1 MARRCPVSLD
11 LPDGSRFDGDA
22 PIRSNAKYSPE
33 FVLMGWLRPPERT
46 LEEIVAELLHER
58 DQHEAASAP
67 WLARLERALETE
79 RFNSFWVYEP
89 KPSWFHLGLPDDASR
104 AEIGQAVRLAFKEE
118 KLKLS
123 HTFHGLYDEL
133 KGLPGTARIGDLKH
147 HYGWSHDFLRQEFQ
161 FQAKVARDLMRSC
174 RRNLPQ
180 RRKAAA
186 KSCEWFAANHGCWL
200 AIEAHQNFLNP
211 TPQQAL
217 AKLPG
222 FNRGFDGNWYYN
234 DPSSAFLWL
243 GTVNLDNPAE
253 ADWPITPDQQPAPIP
268 AEPREHIETAATEGT
283 GRFQF
288 SILLEDVD
296 VQNPTA
302 GLSDALKAAGLR
314 AAIRSFQQL
323 NCT

>member
-1 MARRCPVSLD
+1 M
-11 LPDGSRFDGDA
+11 
-22 PIRSNAKYSPE
+22 K
-33 FVLMGWLRPPERT
+33 
-46 LEEIVAELLHER
+46 
-58 DQHEAASAP
+58 
-67 WLARLERALETE
+67 
-79 RFNSFWVYEP
+79 
-89 KPSWFHLGLPDDASR
+89 
-104 AEIGQAVRLAFKEE
+104 
-118 KLKLS
+118 
-123 HTFHGLYDEL
+123 
-133 KGLPGTARIGDLKH
+133 
-147 HYGWSHDFLRQEFQ
+147 QEFG
-161 FQAKVARDLMRSC
+161 FQAKLARDWLLSC

-186 KSCEWFAANHGCWL
+186 KSSQWFAANHGCWL

-211 TPQQAL
+211 TPRQAL

-222 FNRGFDGNWYYN
+222 FNSGFDGNWFYT

-268 AEPREHIETAATEGT
+268 AEPREHIETASTEGT

-288 SILLEDVD
+288 SILLDDVD

-302 GLSDALKAAGLR
+302 ALSDALKAAGLR

-323 NCT
+323 N